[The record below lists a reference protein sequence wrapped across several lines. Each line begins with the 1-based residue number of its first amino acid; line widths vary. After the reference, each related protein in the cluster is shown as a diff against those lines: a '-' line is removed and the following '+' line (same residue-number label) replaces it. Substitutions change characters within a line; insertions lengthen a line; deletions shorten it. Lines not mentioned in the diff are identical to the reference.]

1 MEGERVEGKEVV
13 GREEGLLLLPTIR
26 ILYSHNRPQN
36 IPDLRLR
43 HVYYWSILMLTLAG
57 PGSGR
62 GRGGGTDSYYLGS
75 HIVHLAVRV
84 CGYSPLP
91 TTEVGLTKTGRE
103 WLCCVDGMTR
113 LPFANL
119 RAVRAGSHVDG
130 NALRPRFCQA
140 QTAEQTEQQPPGLSD
155 HNRSNF
161 PINPI
166 KHLMCLAV
174 RD

>member
-1 MEGERVEGKEVV
+1 MV

-103 WLCCVDGMTR
+103 WLCCMGGITR
-113 LPFANL
+113 PPFANHQFGQFGQGHTSTATLCARDFARL
-119 RAVRAGSHVDG
+119 R
-130 NALRPRFCQA
+130 RPNR
-140 QTAEQTEQQPPGLSD
+140 
-155 HNRSNF
+155 RSNSHQVY
-161 PINPI
+161 PITIVPTFQSIQSNT
-166 KHLMCLAV
+166 
-174 RD
+174 